1 MDSQKKTNPGN
12 NPATHSEPTHSEPTR
27 SELDVLKILWQHGP
41 STVRFVHDILNQQK
55 TAVQYTSTL
64 KLMQVMTEKG
74 ILERDETNMKH
85 IYSPLME
92 EQKTKGFILDKF
104 IDSMY
109 QGSVGNMV
117 MALLGNDKT
126 SKEDLQKVKDL
137 LAKMDKKGKS

>member
-1 MDSQKKTNPGN
+1 MN
-12 NPATHSEPTHSEPTR
+12 EPTR
-27 SELDVLKILWQHGP
+27 SEMDVVRILWRHGP
-41 STVRFVHDILNQQK
+41 STVRFVHDIFNRQK

-64 KLMQVMTEKG
+64 KLMQVMNEKG
-74 ILERDETNMKH
+74 MLGRDETNMKH

-117 MALLGNDKT
+117 IALLGNDKT
-126 SKEDLQKVKDL
+126 SKDDLQKVKDL
-137 LAKMDKKGKS
+137 LAKMDKKERS

>member
-1 MDSQKKTNPGN
+1 
-12 NPATHSEPTHSEPTR
+12 
-27 SELDVLKILWQHGP
+27 
-41 STVRFVHDILNQQK
+41 
-55 TAVQYTSTL
+55 
-64 KLMQVMTEKG
+64 MQVMNEKG
-74 ILERDETNMKH
+74 MLGRDETNMKH